1 MIVTS
6 RQRRLAMLPLLAAG
20 AILALGAA
28 GAARPAAK
36 EGGAFIVTLG
46 RDTLAMES
54 YVRIDSV
61 LTGTSVV
68 HNARGTLNRKYTL
81 TLDRAGNLA
90 RYEVLVYPAGVTTGA
105 PLLHSYIV
113 PAGNAMH
120 EVIHNA
126 SGEHILHIVTG
137 PATLPFMDMGFGM
150 WEAVVMRAVRSGKD
164 EISVP
169 MLFIGDSTVYTTTVK
184 RRGDSVFI
192 QSEYGA
198 ARAKIDA
205 QGHILGYDAPGSTE
219 QVVVQRVASVDLAA
233 FEKASMAKP
242 ALVLSPTDTV
252 RANAGAAKLTVIYSR
267 PSMRGRVIFGAVV
280 PWNTVWRTG
289 ANAATTF
296 ITDKDLTIGGTTVP
310 AGEYTLFTLPNPG
323 GWKLIISKKTKEWG
337 TDYDAT
343 QDLARID
350 MTVASLPAPVEQ
362 CTIAIVPQGAGT
374 TLSVSWERTSASV
387 SIQAK

>member
-1 MIVTS
+1 MTLS
-6 RQRRLAMLPLLAAG
+6 TRQRRLALIP
-20 AILALGAA
+20 ILATGAA
-28 GAARPAAK
+28 VAIAATRHDAA
-36 EGGAFIVTLG
+36 ESGAFIVTLG
-46 RDTLAMES
+46 RDTLAQES
-54 YVRIDSV
+54 YVRTDSV
-61 LTGTSVV
+61 LAGTSISR
-68 HNARGTLNRKYTL
+68 NARGTLNRKYTL

-105 PLLHSYIV
+105 PLLHSYVV

-137 PATLPFMDMGFGM
+137 PTTLPFMDMGFGM
-150 WEAVVMRAVRSGKD
+150 WEAVTMRAVKSGKD
-164 EISVP
+164 ELSLP
-169 MLFIGDSTVYTTTVK
+169 MLFIGDSTIYTTTVK

-219 QVVVQRVASVDLAA
+219 QVVVTRVASVDLAA
-233 FEKASMAKP
+233 FEKANVTKAP
-242 ALVLSPTDTV
+242 LVLSPTDTV
-252 RANAGAAKLTVIYSR
+252 HGRAGAANITVIYSR
-267 PSMRGRVIFGAVV
+267 PSMRGRAIFGAVV
-280 PWNTVWRTG
+280 PWNVVWRTG

-296 ITDKDLTIGGTTVP
+296 ITDKDLMIGGASVP
-310 AGEYTLFTLPNPG
+310 AGEYTLFSLPNPG

-337 TDYDAT
+337 TEYDPSM
-343 QDLARID
+343 DLARID
-350 MTVASLPAPVEQ
+350 MTVATLSAPVEQ
-362 CTIAIVPQGAGT
+362 CTIAIAPQGAGA

-387 SIQAK
+387 AIQAK